1 MSKMKTVIVTLD
13 DEHVAKIQ
21 QVATQCKAAGMV
33 VGESL
38 EVLGQITGR
47 IDPKQE
53 PALRKVPGVISVDE
67 SQDYQLPPG
76 DSDVQ

>member
-13 DEHVAKIQ
+13 DEHVVKIE
-21 QVATQCKAAGMV
+21 QVASQCEAAGMV

-53 PALRKVPGVISVDE
+53 PALRRVRGVISVDE
-67 SQDYQLPPG
+67 SEDYQLPPS
-76 DSDVQ
+76 DSEIQ